1 MNYEKYI
8 KTQTVDSLSH
18 EEDKFKWS
26 EGQRIFIRK
35 IINQLKK
42 NDNILDCAC
51 GDGVGLDELR
61 LLGFTAEGVDLA
73 DSKIDRARNKNLK
86 VHKSDIHDLSIFSD
100 NQFSVI
106 ICSHT
111 LEHAYDPSL
120 VLRNFKRI
128 LIKEGL
134 LFIVLPFPDLSNN
147 IDIHVAKD
155 ILGTSDSKDGVEKIQ
170 TFFNNN
176 GFEIIEKSFDNFREP
191 EIWLTLRK
199 NNQ

>member
-61 LLGFTAEGVDLA
+61 LLGFTAEGVDFA
-73 DSKIDRARNKNLK
+73 DSKLDRARNKKLK